1 MADAWTGLLVFAF
14 FSGAA
19 LLTLWLHPR
28 LPSHH
33 LSKETTDIVRL
44 GVGVV
49 ATITALA
56 LGLLISS
63 VKGSFDQVNHDVQIF
78 ATRLILTDRALRFY
92 GPGAED
98 ARVLLR
104 QYTERALHETW
115 PKEKDAEIV
124 EDQVAG
130 ALLDQAEV
138 AVISL
143 PTDPLRPTLAA
154 RAADSI
160 HDVVRQRWALIE
172 ESGTAVPP
180 FLVTALTLWLGL
192 IFASFGYNAPQIGLV
207 VAVLLVCAA
216 SVACALF
223 LITEMDGAFTGLI
236 TVPSNPVAR
245 ALAHMQ

>member
-1 MADAWTGLLVFAF
+1 MADISTGLLAFAF
-14 FSGAA
+14 FSAAA
-19 LLTLWLHPR
+19 LLSLWLHPR
-28 LPSHH
+28 LPAHH

-56 LGLLISS
+56 LSLLISS
-63 VKGSFDQVNHDVQIF
+63 VKGSFDQVNRDVQIF

-92 GPGAED
+92 GSGAED

-104 QYTERALHETW
+104 QYTERALYETW
-115 PKEKDAEIV
+115 PKDKGVAVV

-138 AVISL
+138 AIVSL
-143 PTDPLRPTLAA
+143 PIDARRPSLTT
-154 RAADSI
+154 RAADAI
-160 HDVVRQRWALIE
+160 HEVVRQRWTLIE
-172 ESGTAVPP
+172 ESGSAVPP
-180 FLVTALTLWLGL
+180 FLVAALTLWLGL
-192 IFASFGYNAPQIGLV
+192 IFASFGYNAPRNGLV
-207 VAVLLVCAA
+207 VAVLLVCAG
-216 SVACALF
+216 SVAGALF

-236 TVPSNPVAR
+236 TVPSDPVAR